1 MQTNP
6 GLTCC
11 FKNLV
16 RNIIPLVINKY
27 NNFRRKNKHIS
38 TRCFCLLTFHLLW
51 IIKKLVVC
59 HFKIFAVFIQI
70 LQVELLRGFG
80 VGVLPQR
87 DRVCFATDVN
97 ALTSLGPVMTRV
109 VDYHWKWESA
119 LFQLRGLG

>member
-1 MQTNP
+1 M
-6 GLTCC
+6 
-11 FKNLV
+11 
-16 RNIIPLVINKY
+16 
-27 NNFRRKNKHIS
+27 
-38 TRCFCLLTFHLLW
+38 
-51 IIKKLVVC
+51 VC